1 MQPLLKVTTSCK
13 SGVNSS
19 NTTLKSCIP
28 LPHNSTRCGCHKAS
42 TGCSTRCRCKNC
54 CNTYGVRPVKA
65 TTRKRC
71 AHEMQVILPN
81 AKKFASDRYEELPDT
96 IWSDFEAIVL
106 NEVTSSLPVYTKA
119 PYFISPGSCTLTSS
133 TSKTRVPPSTRRGG
147 TNFSRPLPRQA
158 VLERHGGLE
167 R

>member
-1 MQPLLKVTTSCK
+1 MRLPARYLTTDLTWRKLHGTTVTV
-13 SGVNSS
+13 G
-19 NTTLKSCIP
+19 
-28 LPHNSTRCGCHKAS
+28 
-42 TGCSTRCRCKNC
+42 
-54 CNTYGVRPVKA
+54 
-65 TTRKRC
+65 
-71 AHEMQVILPN
+71 EQQV
-81 AKKFASDRYEELPDT
+81 DRQKLGKPPRD
-96 IWSDFEAIVL
+96 L
-106 NEVTSSLPVYTKA
+106 VTVYTKA